1 MHIPSRADIRFN
13 VNNSNN
19 KNARSVS
26 SRKPE
31 VPTAQNGGVKGVKG
45 VLQVLEVSAGGWV
58 SSPHWEHTHH
68 SHFDQIDRRTGV
80 DLGVRHLQS
89 RKSPGLGDFVGG
101 NRVQSFRC
109 GECHFLTEG
118 TQYPGTIRSAN
129 SVNNQKLFSS
139 PNPKLKN
146 TISGRAFP
154 CECSSVGS
162 TRLAGCASWSTRS
175 QPNHPMSLGV
185 QSPMWVPRTPKRRR
199 RAHGAP
205 WCLHGAL
212 FLCGPFGDVSLWDP
226 IISPLGVGGGGGR
239 GRDLH

>member
-1 MHIPSRADIRFN
+1 MLPEPVPLKHGDAYPKPSIYIRFN

-26 SRKPE
+26 SRGPE
-31 VPTAQNGGVKGVKG
+31 VPTTQNGGVKGVKG
-45 VLQVLEVSAGGWV
+45 VLEVLEVSAGGWV

-101 NRVQSFRC
+101 NRVQSFRY

-146 TISGRAFP
+146 NPMIKFIDWQYP
-154 CECSSVGS
+154 N
-162 TRLAGCASWSTRS
+162 AG
-175 QPNHPMSLGV
+175 L
-185 QSPMWVPRTPKRRR
+185 R
-199 RAHGAP
+199 RA
-205 WCLHGAL
+205 
-212 FLCGPFGDVSLWDP
+212 
-226 IISPLGVGGGGGR
+226 
-239 GRDLH
+239 